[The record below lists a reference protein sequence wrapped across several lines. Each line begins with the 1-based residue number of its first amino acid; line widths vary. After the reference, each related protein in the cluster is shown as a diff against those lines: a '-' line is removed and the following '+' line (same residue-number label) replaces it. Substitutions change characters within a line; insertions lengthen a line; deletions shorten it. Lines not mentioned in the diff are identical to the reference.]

1 VVIGAWSMNYLVVL
15 LHILNMGIQVE
26 ICAREIVLMV
36 NNSRKTMIFHDIL
49 YYLNVTIL
57 QCVFETH

>member
-36 NNSRKTMIFHDIL
+36 NNSKKTMIFHDIL

>member
-15 LHILNMGIQVE
+15 LRILNMGIQVE
-26 ICAREIVLMV
+26 ICAHEVVLMV
-36 NNSRKTMIFHDIL
+36 NNSRKTMIFRHIL
-49 YYLNVTIL
+49 YCLNVTFL